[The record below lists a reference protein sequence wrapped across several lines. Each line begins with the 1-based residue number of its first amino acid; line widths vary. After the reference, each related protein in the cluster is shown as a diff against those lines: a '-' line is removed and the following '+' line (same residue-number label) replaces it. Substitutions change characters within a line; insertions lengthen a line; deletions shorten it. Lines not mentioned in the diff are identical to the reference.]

1 MTSKKDLSRW
11 NLLRKHWLETTMISR
26 RDFSIVFTLLFN
38 ALTWFYMTMSTIDS
52 VVKDTRVAPAVWTMY
67 YIATFSSGIV
77 GSAFSNKIERIN
89 FLYFWMTLG
98 VVSPLS
104 LALAK
109 DLSIVNLSVSSLL
122 LGISLGLGMPSA
134 LSYFADSTLIE
145 NRGRIGSFIFLAA
158 NLSVVPMAI
167 FVTGL
172 SLMTNSLILIVWRSL
187 GLITFALLKPT
198 DKTPKESNKNSSFL
212 SVFRDRSLIL
222 YLLPWFMFTFI
233 DRALRPFFGP
243 NLLEAI
249 IGGVA
254 VLIGGFLCDTI
265 GRKRVVVY
273 GFVLLGIA
281 YAIVGIV
288 PFIEASRYLYSV
300 LDGFAAGMLMI
311 TFVLTLWGDL
321 SKTGTKEK
329 YYAIGSIPLFATNL
343 VPVFLS
349 TYILQISASAVFS
362 VASFFLFL
370 AVLPLMYAPET
381 LPEKK
386 IRLRQLQSYAEKAKK
401 LREKYLK
408 KSGVAA

>member
-1 MTSKKDLSRW
+1 MT
-11 NLLRKHWLETTMISR
+11 I
-26 RDFSIVFTLLFN
+26 
-38 ALTWFYMTMSTIDS
+38 STIDS
-52 VVKDTRVAPAVWTMY
+52 VVKGTSMAPAVWTTY
-67 YIATFSSGIV
+67 YIAAVSLGIV
-77 GSAFSNKIERIN
+77 GAAFSNKIRRIN
-89 FLYFWMTLG
+89 FLYLWMILG
-98 VVSPLS
+98 AVSPLS
-104 LALAK
+104 LALAN
-109 DLSIVNLSVSSLL
+109 DLSIVNLSISGLL
-122 LGISLGLGMPSA
+122 LGVSLGLGMPSA

-145 NRGRIGSFIFLAA
+145 NRGRVGSFIFLAA
-158 NLSVVPMAI
+158 NLGVVPIAI
-167 FVTGL
+167 FFTGL
-172 SLMTNSLILIVWRSL
+172 SLVTNSLILIAWRSL
-187 GLITFALLKPT
+187 GLIAFALMKPT
-198 DKTPKESNKNSSFL
+198 DKTLKESRKNVSFL
-212 SVFRDRSLIL
+212 SVFHDRSFIL

-249 IGGVA
+249 IGSVA

-281 YAIVGIV
+281 YAIVGIA
-288 PFIEASRYLYSV
+288 PTIEVSRYLYSV

-321 SKTGTKEK
+321 SQTGTREK

-349 TYILQISASAVFS
+349 TYITQIPASAVFS
-362 VASFFLFL
+362 VASFFLFI

-386 IRLRQLQSYAEKAKK
+386 IRLRKLRGYAETAKK

-408 KSGVAA
+408 KPDAAS